1 MSDDAV
7 FIPPVAAIPSR
18 KSVTLEPPANETPN
32 MPFDPLVGGEP
43 RRRKPRIKRMK
54 AKIARVPST
63 PPKQR
68 KPRRARHIAGAAGGP
83 DIGLTAFKVLLAFM
97 NLDPKTRKIV
107 IELAK
112 SLP

>member
-1 MSDDAV
+1 MADDAV

-18 KSVTLEPPANETPN
+18 KSKDPFTDPPVFPELLERPQ
-32 MPFDPLVGGEP
+32 
-43 RRRKPRIKRMK
+43 RKPRIKRMK

-68 KPRRARHIAGAAGGP
+68 KPRAP
-83 DIGLTAFKVLLAFM
+83 KPEVGLTAFKVLLAFM
-97 NLDPKTRKIV
+97 KLDPRSRALV

-112 SLP
+112 ELP

>member
-63 PPKQR
+63 PPRQR
-68 KPRRARHIAGAAGGP
+68 KPRRP
-83 DIGLTAFKVLLAFM
+83 KPEMGLTAFKVLLAFM
-97 NLDPKTRKIV
+97 KLDPRSRALV

-112 SLP
+112 ELP